1 MDIKKIIADV
11 VNKVKNDK
19 NIAAKFAKDPAGT
32 VEEVAGVK
40 LPADQLKNVTDQV
53 TKSLAGGSGLS
64 GIAGKVKGLFG

>member
-1 MDIKKIIADV
+1 MDIKKIVADV

-19 NIAAKFAKDPAGT
+19 DIAAKFAKDPAKT

-53 TKSLAGGSGLS
+53 TKSLAGGSGIS
-64 GIAGKVKGLFG
+64 GLAG